1 MEILRFIITGLIV
14 YISLINVLKLLMI
27 FFGHR
32 RPFEIGWGA
41 IKDYNGLQETTDT
54 LCIFFPDYHES

>member
-1 MEILRFIITGLIV
+1 
-14 YISLINVLKLLMI
+14 MI